1 MTLRRTLTTAIVI
14 AVLAGI
20 LLGSLALTGAGAVV
34 SKAVPSL
41 LRGDDGESEPDENE
55 NEAPERTS
63 GPSQSDDASRANDEA
78 NEREPSEGGAD
89 EAERGNEP

>member
-20 LLGSLALTGAGAVV
+20 LLGGLALTGTGSVL
-34 SKAVPSL
+34 SKAVPSQ

-63 GPSQSDDASRANDEA
+63 GTSPSDDSSRANDEA
-78 NEREPSEGGAD
+78 DDREPSEGGAD
-89 EAERGNEP
+89 ETERGNEP